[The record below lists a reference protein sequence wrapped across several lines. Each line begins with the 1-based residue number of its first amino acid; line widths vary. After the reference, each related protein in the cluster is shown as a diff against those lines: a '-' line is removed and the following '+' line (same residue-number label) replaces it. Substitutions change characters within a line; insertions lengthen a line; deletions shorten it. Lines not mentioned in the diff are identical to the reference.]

1 MSFFYEIIPKKKVL
15 LLPLAS
21 SILKNEKK
29 KILKLSELISS
40 PQTDK
45 ISLKQENFIMQTIYA
60 KSFIKNKIF
69 VVLYH

>member
-1 MSFFYEIIPKKKVL
+1 MSLFYEIIPKKKVL

-45 ISLKQENFIMQTIYA
+45 ISLKQEKFIMQTIYA

>member
-1 MSFFYEIIPKKKVL
+1 MSLFYEIIPKKKVL

-40 PQTDK
+40 SQTDK

>member
-1 MSFFYEIIPKKKVL
+1 MSLFYEIIPKKKVL